1 MLTPAERKEKKMA
14 QLVGE
19 AAPDTLV
26 AIYKVEPLKR
36 TQILTDHLDL
46 NHTQNMELSNHNFK
60 SCRDPSRHSTTGRR
74 AFNDANE
81 AQSTSLI

>member
-26 AIYKVEPLKR
+26 AIYKVEPCLR
-36 TQILTDHLDL
+36 IQSLTGAA
-46 NHTQNMELSNHNFK
+46 
-60 SCRDPSRHSTTGRR
+60 ST
-74 AFNDANE
+74 
-81 AQSTSLI
+81 